1 MRQLVRAVTMIT
13 MASVFLAGCGAATRP
28 AGIEAES
35 KLELQA
41 DNPLHLQ
48 CESGKEHWRAPG
60 PAVRGGVFKYSNNP
74 SNLSLVDPG
83 GRFYNAYYVYER
95 LLQPRGCYYE
105 DTVLGPGLA
114 ASWEMAPDGL
124 TWTFQLR
131 KDVRWQNIP
140 PVNGRGFTAADV
152 GWSIEYQKRGGAV
165 RTFWQGVEHEEP
177 DPHTVILTF
186 KAPDPDFLLKIVE
199 EHNVIVPPEL
209 AQQPG
214 GYKTAAVGTGPFM
227 VKDFKPGHLVVE
239 RNPTHYRMGGDGKSL
254 PYMDGAEVINV
265 PDYSAD
271 LAAMRAGFLDD
282 TAISYR
288 EHDAQQLRQT
298 TKLQYVPRVGAT
310 IFGLFPSTARKPFD
324 DVRVRRALSLAI
336 DRDEVINGS
345 LQGGAVYSGFIPS
358 PLREYAWPVAKTK
371 ERFRA
376 DPDRAKAILV
386 EAGYR
391 PGDIQ
396 FVMQTVAKYAQEAEV
411 VEQNLK
417 RVGIT
422 AQIEVEGAVTST
434 QVLLAKGGFD
444 AVWGAATPPFL
455 VDYFVNA
462 AVRTGGSANWTGFND
477 PKVDA
482 LADQQ
487 AREVD
492 PAKRK
497 GLIDE
502 QLELLYQGMPYI
514 PVYNL
519 SYNRF
524 YSCRVKSLRPP
535 DSTGGGSGL
544 EEAWLDG
551 EGC

>member
-1 MRQLVRAVTMIT
+1 MGMRTLLAGIT
-13 MASVFLAGCGAATRP
+13 VGSVFLGGCVPTARP
-28 AGIEAES
+28 AGSPEVES
-35 KLELQA
+35 KLAAQA
-41 DNPLHLQ
+41 ESPRYVQ
-48 CESGKEHWRAPG
+48 CDPGKEHWRKPG
-60 PAVRGGVFKYSNNP
+60 PPARGGVFKYANNP

-83 GRFYNAYYVYER
+83 GRYYNAFYVYEH

-105 DTVLGPGLA
+105 DTVLGAGLA
-114 ASWEMAPDGL
+114 TSWVMAPDGL
-124 TWTFQLR
+124 TWKFQLR
-131 KDVRWQNIP
+131 KDVRWQDMA
-140 PVNGRGFTAADV
+140 PVNGRPFTAADV
-152 GWSIEYQKRGGAV
+152 AWSIEYQKRGGAV

-177 DPHTVILTF
+177 DQHTVTLRF
-186 KAPDPDFLLKIVE
+186 KAPDPDFLLKAVE
-199 EHNVIVPPEL
+199 EHNVIVPHEL
-209 AQQPG
+209 GQQPG
-214 GYKTAAVGTGPFM
+214 GYKAAAVGTGPFM

-239 RNPTHYRMGGDGKSL
+239 RNPNYYRMGEDGKSL
-254 PYMDGAEVINV
+254 PYVDGAEVINL

-282 TAISYR
+282 SAISYR

-310 IFGLFPSTARKPFD
+310 IFGLFPNTARKPFD
-324 DVRVRRALSLAI
+324 DPRVRRALSLAVN
-336 DRDEVINGS
+336 RDEIIDGS
-345 LQGGAVYSGFIPS
+345 LQGGGVYTGFIPA
-358 PLREYAWPVAKTK
+358 PLREFAWPLAKTR
-371 ERFRA
+371 ERFKA
-376 DPDRAKAILV
+376 DPEQAKTLLS

-391 PGDIQ
+391 PGDVR

-411 VEQNLK
+411 VEQQLK
-417 RVGIT
+417 RVGIS
-422 AQIEVEGAVTST
+422 AEIVVEGAVTSA

-462 AVRTGGSANWTGFND
+462 AVRTGGSANWTGFSD
-477 PKVDA
+477 PKADA

-487 AREVD
+487 AREMD

-497 GLIDE
+497 HVIDQ

-535 DSTGGGSGL
+535 DASGGGSGL
-544 EEAWLDG
+544 EEAWLDST
-551 EGC
+551 GC